1 MYIRLLRDLEVKWW
15 CHGIKQQQLKP
26 PSKSVVQTAGCDK
39 HHKRHKKGIES
50 GDRYQRVGQCYPL
63 VRERRV
69 VDIVGVVVRYVKD
82 KRVIKQFNLFE
93 VLTQYSDYQISS
105 KQSHDSQ
112 RLASPSSSTIQ
123 TFSLPSPSAYHSYH
137 PKWTLISYPVLPHLL
152 GNLSHPPSD
161 KKTRAIEELGSLQ
174 KSLSDYHTVSSRYYH
189 NSFHPIRPK
198 ILLDQE
204 DLLQVNEDEIHDCS
218 DPVSILRPSML
229 DEDQGLSSQ
238 PLKNTSKSVTNQS
251 VDKLI
256 AEWEPEPLVE
266 PIPVTTQLL
275 LCPPIIIG
283 IPDVRP
289 KILYGEPA
297 LRFTES
303 LEDEATINLKDIRT
317 VTNLA
322 SINFSILI
330 GDKHVKL

>member
-15 CHGIKQQQLKP
+15 CHGQLKP

-82 KRVIKQFNLFE
+82 KR
-93 VLTQYSDYQISS
+93 
-105 KQSHDSQ
+105 QSHDSQ

-238 PLKNTSKSVTNQS
+238 PLKNTT
-251 VDKLI
+251 
-256 AEWEPEPLVE
+256 EWEPEPLVE